1 MTPAAYARPSAAVPL
16 DLAKR
21 DLPLTLG
28 GRTFAVRAYL
38 DRRAP
43 DGPGWH
49 AVIVEH
55 RTPLDHALVPTADPE
70 ACLAAAVRFLTAA
83 VAADA
88 ADAADRGGEGAWES
102 EGGALPVREMRGA
115 AVPRGAE
122 RSVTP

>member
-1 MTPAAYARPSAAVPL
+1 MTPAVYARPSAAVPL

-38 DRRAP
+38 DGRAP

-49 AVIVEH
+49 AVIIEH
-55 RTPLDHALVPTADPE
+55 RTPLDHGLVPTADPE
-70 ACLAAAVRFLTAA
+70 ACLAAAVRFVTAA

-88 ADAADRGGEGAWES
+88 ARRGGEEAWES
-102 EGGALPVREMRGA
+102 EGGALPDRGMRGV
-115 AVPRGAE
+115 AVPPGTEGRI
-122 RSVTP
+122 TP